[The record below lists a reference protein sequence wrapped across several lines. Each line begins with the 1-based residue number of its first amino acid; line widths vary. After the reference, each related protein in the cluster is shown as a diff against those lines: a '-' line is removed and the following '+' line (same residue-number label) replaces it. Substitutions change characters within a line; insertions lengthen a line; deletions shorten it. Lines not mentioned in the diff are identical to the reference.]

1 MSKDYY
7 KILGVERGASDEELK
22 KAYRK
27 LAHQHHPDKA
37 GGDETKFKEI
47 NEAYQVLSNKEKKAQ
62 YDQFGTTFEGGG
74 GFQSGY
80 GPSGFGGGR
89 GFNFEEFD
97 LGDIFGEFF
106 GGRTQTR
113 TKQRKGSDI
122 SVDLEIEFEQ
132 AAFGLKKE
140 IQLKKLVSC
149 AECSGSGA
157 ERGTSLKNCPKCHG
171 SGEIRQT
178 ARSFFGSF
186 SQVSSC
192 RDCFGLGRVPEKACS
207 NCRGEGVVRDIKT
220 INISIPAGIED
231 GQIIKLERQGE
242 AAPHEGVNGDFYVTV
257 RVRPHKD
264 FRRRGNDVYYELPVR
279 FSQAVLGDEVQ
290 IPTLEGNI
298 ALKIPAGIESGKILK
313 LSGLGIPHLHG
324 RGKGDMLVKIQLI
337 TPKKLSRKQKE
348 LLEELKK
355 EGV

>member
-27 LAHQHHPDKA
+27 LAHQHHTDKA

-74 GFQSGY
+74 G
-80 GPSGFGGGR
+80 
-89 GFNFEEFD
+89 
-97 LGDIFGEFF
+97 
-106 GGRTQTR
+106 TQTR

-290 IPTLEGNI
+290 IPTLEGTI

-337 TPKKLSRKQKE
+337 TPKKLSRKQKD
-348 LLEELKK
+348 LLEEFKK